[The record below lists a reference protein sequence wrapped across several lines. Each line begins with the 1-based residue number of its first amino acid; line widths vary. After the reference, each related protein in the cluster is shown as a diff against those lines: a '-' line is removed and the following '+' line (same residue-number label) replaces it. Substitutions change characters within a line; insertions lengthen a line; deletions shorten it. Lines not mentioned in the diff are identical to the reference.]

1 MDKPEKIEVV
11 YSSQLTLTTSDKT
24 FTELVK
30 YVMNDKVLKKHEPL
44 KIILEKPKPRIL
56 YFDKTAF
63 YGFLKGTIT
72 KNELLELCE
81 IEKLYR
87 NTQQLKTDNDIEID
101 KGSLWKYYNKKLTL
115 IDDDQYITSEFFPDL
130 FEEV

>member
-1 MDKPEKIEVV
+1 MNNPETIKVV
-11 YSSQLTLTTSDKT
+11 CSNKLTLTTTDKT

-30 YVMNDKVLKKHEPL
+30 YVMNDQVLKKHEPL

-63 YGFLKGTIT
+63 YGFLKGNIT
-72 KNELLELCE
+72 KNELLEMCE

-87 NTQQLKTDNDIEID
+87 NTQDLKTDNDVEID
-101 KGSLWKYYNKKLTL
+101 KGSLWKYFNKKLTL
-115 IDDDQYITSEFFPDL
+115 IDDDQYITSELYPTL

>member
-1 MDKPEKIEVV
+1 MDNPETIKVV
-11 YSSQLTLTTSDKT
+11 YSNKLTLTTTDKT

-30 YVMNDKVLKKHEPL
+30 YVMNDQVLKKHEPL

-63 YGFLKGTIT
+63 YGFLKGNIT
-72 KNELLELCE
+72 KNELLEMCE

-87 NTQQLKTDNDIEID
+87 NTQDLKTDNDVEID
-101 KGSLWKYYNKKLTL
+101 KGSLWKYFNKKLTL
-115 IDDDQYITSEFFPDL
+115 IDDDQYITSELYPTL